1 MAGWDKVDLVFVW
14 NLSHLWCFLAC
25 FMHIL
30 VVCSLCLALKS
41 KKSTISQQPPL
52 DCQSSQQQGPSA
64 GWRQGAWPGQAC
76 CQIKCFWFGLQLQR
90 SLLRLTPWSHDI
102 GGLFFGS
109 LFLLN
114 NPTVYNGGLFKY
126 HKMILIPHKPLN

>member
-1 MAGWDKVDLVFVW
+1 M
-14 NLSHLWCFLAC
+14 
-25 FMHIL
+25 
-30 VVCSLCLALKS
+30 
-41 KKSTISQQPPL
+41 
-52 DCQSSQQQGPSA
+52 QG
-64 GWRQGAWPGQAC
+64 GGKEPGQARPVAQSGIIVMLNVSF
-76 CQIKCFWFGLQLQR
+76 QIKCFWFGLQLQR